1 MGVPSSP
8 EGTGSLPTKSS
19 IFTPAGSRPC
29 RLGSTVVLRTKVP
42 ERPDR
47 AVPPPEATPDPG
59 VNVERPVAVEAVSSS
74 LSLVGSNVG
83 SFGVG
88 FLVMRWYSALGRFG
102 FM

>member
-1 MGVPSSP
+1 
-8 EGTGSLPTKSS
+8 
-19 IFTPAGSRPC
+19 
-29 RLGSTVVLRTKVP
+29 
-42 ERPDR
+42 
-47 AVPPPEATPDPG
+47 
-59 VNVERPVAVEAVSSS
+59 